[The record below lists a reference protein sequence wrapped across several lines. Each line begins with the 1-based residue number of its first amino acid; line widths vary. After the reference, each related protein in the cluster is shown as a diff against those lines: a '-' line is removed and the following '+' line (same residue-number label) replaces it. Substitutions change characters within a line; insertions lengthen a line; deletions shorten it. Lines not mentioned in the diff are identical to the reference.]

1 MIKSVISDYSEMVRL
16 IPVTRNNSNFLIPEL
31 KGIIKDLENV
41 GFSVVCLTSDNAS
54 INRTTFESLCLP
66 GETFFMSETFPNK
79 RIYTFFD
86 APHMIK
92 SIRNNWINCKDKIFY
107 YPNFNDHTKIQKAD
121 FSILEDVYNMEK

>member
-1 MIKSVISDYSEMVRL
+1 MIKSVSSDYSEMERL
-16 IPVTRNNSNFLIPEL
+16 IPVTRNNSIFLIPEL

-92 SIRNNWINCKDKIFY
+92 GIRNN
-107 YPNFNDHTKIQKAD
+107 
-121 FSILEDVYNMEK
+121 